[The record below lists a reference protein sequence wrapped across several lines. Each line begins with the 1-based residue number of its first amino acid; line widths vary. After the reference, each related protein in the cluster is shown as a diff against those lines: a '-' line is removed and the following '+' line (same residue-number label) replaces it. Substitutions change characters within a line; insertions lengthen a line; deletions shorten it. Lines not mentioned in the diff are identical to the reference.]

1 MKKKNKKEKTEQ
13 FKIQSMAKYFIE
25 IMLLMK
31 NFSSKCRKKGIKI
44 TERLC

>member
-1 MKKKNKKEKTEQ
+1 MRKKKKTEQ

-31 NFSSKCRKKGIKI
+31 NFSSKMQKKKV
-44 TERLC
+44 LK